1 MARAGAV
8 LGKAP
13 DTRSP
18 YASREVGESSMGME
32 PKGKG
37 KRTAHRELL
46 RIYLLDTQVNKGK
59 ERKGRSC

>member
-1 MARAGAV
+1 
-8 LGKAP
+8 
-13 DTRSP
+13 
-18 YASREVGESSMGME
+18 MGME

-37 KRTAHRELL
+37 KITAHRELL